1 MKNNF
6 VTSLTA
12 ALAVVGVATITAF
25 TATPASAFTFGN
37 ITGGDTVGDAYKND
51 FSFDVSQ
58 NGANSVLFKIGF
70 SNTVA
75 SSPSGMFIGTVYFD
89 VAKTL
94 LTGVNSVN
102 VGNVGN
108 VNFTG
113 GASTA
118 NMPQGNIIG
127 FSTDYA
133 FDNVNGAGNKWAIQ
147 SGESLGISFA
157 GKYADVISA
166 INAGS
171 LKLGLHVQNI
181 NGGSDTFV
189 SETPGGGTPPESVPE
204 PLTMT
209 GLALGLGGMM
219 AARRRQAN
227 KTA

>member
-12 ALAVVGVATITAF
+12 ALAVAGVATITAF

-37 ITGGDTVGDAYKND
+37 IAGGDTIGDAYKGN
-51 FSFDVSQ
+51 FSFDVADGG
-58 NGANSVLFKIGF
+58 NNSVLFKI
-70 SNTVA
+70 SKA
-75 SSPSGMFIGTVYFD
+75 STSDAMFIGTVYFD

-94 LTGVNSVN
+94 LTGVNAVN
-102 VGNVGN
+102 VNNVGD

-127 FSTDYA
+127 FTTDYS

-189 SETPGGGTPPESVPE
+189 SETPSGTPPASVPE